1 MLNNIYVYIFTNN
14 EKIWKFIMVLE
25 NVHIVIYLIIY
36 EIITIIYVKI
46 YTILLGYCD
55 LVSVRLNKYVSIY
68 R

>member
-1 MLNNIYVYIFTNN
+1 
-14 EKIWKFIMVLE
+14 MVLE

-55 LVSVRLNKYVSIY
+55 LVSVTLNKYVSIY